1 MYYISQLIIHSWDLW
16 VIVYYCYHCYF
27 LKERKPYVI
36 KIMRAIKQILF
47 PVKNTENTDFFEIII
62 DLQFSYN
69 TK

>member
-36 KIMRAIKQILF
+36 KIMYFF